1 MKRLV
6 RGCQLDLPGWANILE
21 EVLSW
26 LLEAEDHLD
35 CDNSL
40 GLKQLEVVKARFYNH
55 EDFMKE
61 LKTHQGAVG
70 EVTFTN
76 NTIE

>member
-1 MKRLV
+1 MPTESAVK
-6 RGCQLDLPGWANILE
+6 ALE
-21 EVLSW
+21 VYCASHEDVLEW

-40 GLKQLEVVKARFYNH
+40 GLKLLDVVKARFYNH